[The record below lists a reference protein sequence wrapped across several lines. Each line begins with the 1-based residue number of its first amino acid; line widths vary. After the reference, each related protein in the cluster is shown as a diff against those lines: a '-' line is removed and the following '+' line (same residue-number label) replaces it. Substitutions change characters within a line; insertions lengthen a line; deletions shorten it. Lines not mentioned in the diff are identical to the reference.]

1 MDAIQAARAKA
12 AKRWSKLE
20 DQTVPLFDKLANG
33 QAAKSDIEKLKQLY
47 AAQSKSASEAFDKA
61 VKAAKDSA
69 KDSVKETVKDA
80 TRNISYLAHLSF
92 AAY

>member
-47 AAQSKSASEAFDKA
+47 AAQSKSASEAFDKTLL
-61 VKAAKDSA
+61 KRLLKMQL
-69 KDSVKETVKDA
+69 
-80 TRNISYLAHLSF
+80 RNISYLAHLSF